1 MNVPRGHEPAK
12 IAGVLRDKNRIL
24 LDAPS
29 QDVAIRR
36 TQPAE
41 VSWVHGEMRAF
52 GIQRLRDCWR
62 DALIEKQ
69 PHRLV

>member
-12 IAGVLRDKNRIL
+12 IAGVLRDKNKIL

-52 GIQRLRDCWR
+52 GTQRLRDCWR